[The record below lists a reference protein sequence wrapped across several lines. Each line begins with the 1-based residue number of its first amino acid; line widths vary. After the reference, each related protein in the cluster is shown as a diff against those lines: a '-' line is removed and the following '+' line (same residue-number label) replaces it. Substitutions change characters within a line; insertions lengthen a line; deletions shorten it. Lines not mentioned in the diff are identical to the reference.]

1 MRKVAITGGP
11 TVLICSISGLGAGLT
26 WGDDDSIVF
35 GTADPTTGLQRV
47 SSAGGTPEVLTRP
60 DRERGESDH
69 VWPHYLPGSKVV
81 LFTITSASG
90 DTETSQVAALD
101 LRSGA
106 TKILVQGSQPHYTSS
121 GHLVYVSR
129 GMLMAVRFDADRL
142 EVGGP
147 SLPVTPELD
156 YAELGYGRVR
166 HRS

>member
-47 SSAGGTPEVLTRP
+47 SLAGGTPEVLTRP

-90 DTETSQVAALD
+90 DTAHVPGCRA
-101 LRSGA
+101 RSA
-106 TKILVQGSQPHYTSS
+106 KRRDQDPVQGSQPHYTSS

-129 GMLMAVRFDADRL
+129 GRLMAVRFDADRL

-147 SLPVTPELD
+147 SIPVTPELVT
-156 YAELGYGRVR
+156 LIGHGRVR